1 MKQITLFIVCTF
13 FALNAFASSPSQENT
28 ELLLWLA
35 IITIFA
41 IFAKAFAK
49 IGQPFVLGQL
59 ILGIVLGVFAH
70 FDVLG
75 MSKMP
80 HNQGV
85 AFFAELG
92 SIFLLLEIGLE
103 SSLSDIKNAGKNA
116 IIVALI
122 GVIIPFLSGYF
133 IVVPYILGSND
144 ISLRIFFGSMLAV
157 TSTGISVSVFKELGI
172 LKSDA
177 CQIVLAASVIDD
189 ICGLILLSITTGLI
203 VEGNINLSSIGITLI
218 DVVIFFIS
226 SIIFGL
232 YILPYIIKFISKINN
247 NSDTVTLIT
256 ISFCLLMS
264 YFAGNIG
271 LAFIIGAFIAGLLL
285 FPQLFKGFTN
295 IQGKT
300 DFKENTH
307 QLEYLIAPYGKIFTP
322 LFFIYAGMQVDI
334 VSVFE
339 LKTVVIAIL
348 ISIVA
353 IAGKIFVGVFL
364 PKHINKWI
372 VGIGMVPRGEIG
384 LIFAI
389 TGLHIKVIDSNIFA
403 EILLMIIIT
412 SIVTPVTI
420 NYLAKKEQKRN
431 PTRNLV

>member
-1 MKQITLFIVCTF
+1 MKKIIFILTSLFAV
-13 FALNAFASSPSQENT
+13 NAFASTINQENT

-41 IFAKAFAK
+41 IFAKSSAK

-59 ILGIVLGVFAH
+59 ILGTALGIFAH

-116 IIVALI
+116 IIVALL
-122 GVIIPFLSGYF
+122 GVIVPFLLGYF
-133 IVVPYILGSND
+133 IVVPYILFSHD
-144 ISLRIFFGSMLAV
+144 IALRIFFGSMFAV

-172 LKSDA
+172 LKSEA

-203 VEGNINLSSIGITLI
+203 VEGNINLSSIIITLR
-218 DVVIFFIS
+218 DVGIFFIT

-232 YILPYIIKFISKINN
+232 YVLPYIIKVISKINN

-256 ISFCLLMS
+256 ITFCLLMS

-285 FPQLFKGFTN
+285 FPQLFSRFTD
-295 IQGKT
+295 IQGKAEFT
-300 DFKENTH
+300 QNAH

-334 VSVFE
+334 ISVFE
-339 LKTVVIAIL
+339 FKTVVIAIL

-353 IAGKIFVGVFL
+353 IAGKMFVGVFL

-389 TGLHIKVIDSNIFA
+389 TGLHLKVIDTNIFA

-412 SIVTPVTI
+412 SIVTPITI
-420 NYLAKKEQKRN
+420 NYLAKQELTKI
-431 PTRNLV
+431 